1 VRDQEGDFTLLANE
15 GELRIGTKDGLIYY
29 LLFGE
34 ISATEDADKD
44 SDAETKEGNDRFM
57 AVFVEYR
64 PEQDENIPAPVLP
77 ENSATPTTPSEEEG
91 AAAVAPES
99 PKVPTNLAEMKKAQE
114 EGTERARKEQMRFQ
128 RFFYVISDADF
139 KKLRPAASELFE
151 QAAASFPTE

>member
-1 VRDQEGDFTLLANE
+1 MRDQEGEFTLLANE
-15 GELRIGTKDGLIYY
+15 GELRIGTKDGLVYY

-44 SDAETKEGNDRFM
+44 RDAESKEGNDRFM

-77 ENSATPTTPSEEEG
+77 ENSAPPSTPTEG
-91 AAAVAPES
+91 EAVAPAVPEA

-139 KKLRPAASELFE
+139 RTPARSV
-151 QAAASFPTE
+151 